1 MLLLRISDCCLKLFG
16 ARSGFCLPKSLKLW
30 LAAGLLVT
38 TLGGCAWMPTC
49 SVICRDTL
57 VKQGQEAFIKED
69 YTQARRIFHD
79 LSQETADPELRTAG
93 CYGLVCLDMVLAEN
107 AQAFRRAASRFFL
120 LPSQLTFQA
129 PFFGFQEPGAR
140 ENRVEPE
147 FPVLDPLM
155 LSRAMAHG
163 MVLLESERESI
174 LEKLNTLFAREKVYK
189 KERCSMHKA
198 IEELKQ
204 EIAGLNA
211 MVLSGQ
217 KEISALKHQ
226 ITTLESIDKERQEQ
240 RNNQ

>member
-1 MLLLRISDCCLKLFG
+1 MLLLRISDCCLKLF
-16 ARSGFCLPKSLKLW
+16 AATSRFCLPKGLKLW

-38 TLGGCAWMPTC
+38 ALGGCAWIPTC

-57 VKQGQEAFIKED
+57 VEQGQTAFIKED
-69 YTQARRIFHD
+69 YTLARQIFHD
-79 LSQETADPELRTAG
+79 LSLETADPELRTAG

-107 AQAFRRAASRFFL
+107 APAFRKAAARFFL

-140 ENRVEPE
+140 EDRADPKY
-147 FPVLDPLM
+147 PVMDPLM

-163 MVLLESERESI
+163 MVLLESEREGI
-174 LEKLNTLFAREKVYK
+174 LEKLNRLFAKEKVYK
-189 KERCSMHKA
+189 KERSNMHKA
-198 IEELKQ
+198 IEELKL

-217 KEISALKHQ
+217 EEISALKHQ

>member
-1 MLLLRISDCCLKLFG
+1 MLLIRISDCCLKLF
-16 ARSGFCLPKSLKLW
+16 APRPRFCLPKGLKLW

-38 TLGGCAWMPTC
+38 TLGGCAWTPTC
-49 SVICRDTL
+49 SVICRDTQ
-57 VKQGQEAFIKED
+57 VKQGQEAFIREN
-69 YTQARRIFHD
+69 YTLARRIFHD
-79 LSQETADPELRTAG
+79 LSLKTGDPELRTAG
-93 CYGLVCLDMVLAEN
+93 CYGLACLDMVLAEN
-107 AQAFRRAASRFFL
+107 APAFRKAAARFFL

-140 ENRVEPE
+140 EDRADPKYPVVEPQ
-147 FPVLDPLM
+147 M

-189 KERCSMHKA
+189 KERSSMHKA

-211 MVLSGQ
+211 MVSSGQ
-217 KEISALKHQ
+217 KEILALKHQ